1 MIGVKP
7 VRHRPPSLLRDR
19 RGVGVAEYAL
29 MLFIVIAV
37 VAIAYRFIGK
47 SVKHAGNQTEEQFQ
61 GGGSG
66 GAGGAGNAAGNKT
79 AANANSAGGGAQ
91 AGGTAGTAGG
101 GTTTAGGSG
110 GGSGG
115 ANAGGGVGGGKAAT
129 ADRPGNASGDDEE
142 EERSTPLWKIIG
154 GVFVVLFA
162 IGGYFAFRKQS
173 KGG

>member
-7 VRHRPPSLLRDR
+7 VRDRPPSLLRDR

-29 MLFIVIAV
+29 LLFIMIAG

-47 SVKHAGNQTEEQFQ
+47 SVKHAGNRTEEQFQ
-61 GGGSG
+61 GGGG
-66 GAGGAGNAAGNKT
+66 GGAGNGPGNKT
-79 AANANSAGGGAQ
+79 ATNANSAGGTQ
-91 AGGTAGTAGG
+91 TAGAAGTSG
-101 GTTTAGGSG
+101 GSGDTTGGSGGSG

-115 ANAGGGVGGGKAAT
+115 ANGGAGSGKTASADTPGNGGG
-129 ADRPGNASGDDEE
+129 DEAE

-154 GVFVVLFA
+154 GVFVLLFA
-162 IGGYFAFRKQS
+162 VGGYFAFRKQS